1 MNLKSQ
7 VMNCLQYRT
16 ELTTAKKRE
25 ELSDVAIAHLKAC
38 PECKALTQ
46 SYGWF
51 LDFVNAE
58 KKIKVSPFITTRIMS
73 SIETDKADPVRQIIP
88 WLRVLAFMLT
98 MTIGFTFAY
107 LSDKRQS
114 EIADQML
121 TNYINVENSAFE
133 IDKLW
138 FEEMSSDNNYY

>member
-7 VMNCLQYRT
+7 VMNCPQYRA
-16 ELTTAKKRE
+16 ELTTAKRRGE
-25 ELSDVAIAHLKAC
+25 HSDLANAHINTC

-46 SYGWF
+46 SYDWF
-51 LDFVNAE
+51 LDFVDAE
-58 KKIKVSPFITTRIMS
+58 KKIKVSPFINTRIMA
-73 SIETDKADPVRQIIP
+73 SIETNNADPGHQIIP

-121 TNYINVENSAFE
+121 TNYINVEKSAFE

-138 FEEMSSDNNYY
+138 FEEMSSENNYY